1 MATTVIMELPKDL
14 RRRIFPCCHVS
25 SLPGIKLPVVACCK
39 AVVRLNRD
47 ESAPTPRKR
56 VAREHFF
63 FEAFHWSKGN
73 QQKE

>member
-1 MATTVIMELPKDL
+1 MLQL
-14 RRRIFPCCHVS
+14 R
-25 SLPGIKLPVVACCK
+25 CK

-47 ESAPTPRKR
+47 ERAPTPRKR